1 MALHSDAELS
11 RVPPG
16 KLYPKPEPG
25 LTAPVVHAPESQLGM
40 DAPNNLAAEQPPD
53 IDEPVTRNAESQPD
67 LSAPVNR
74 SAQAQPGIN
83 APVTRAAQA
92 QPGLANP
99 VNRSAQAD
107 PGINA
112 PNILTPVAPVSFPDN
127 CGRIGYINLIASYTV
142 SNNAAQAGAL
152 LTPSTWER
160 WQSLFGGNAVI
171 DGTLS
176 SDAAVSYVGISG
188 DIGGAEIR
196 VSTSP
201 DLVSAFVEQARLT
214 VPASQ
219 VSAML
224 RFPNVVAR
232 RVRIS
237 ILRTAPVNVAV
248 AWSGPT
254 LTLQRPT
261 RGGVS
266 PANLSRSTSYSNEF
280 SAAGNIL
287 GRVINRQGL
296 TTKVDLRNLTDDW
309 YRASFDPFVQAART
323 RPFFY
328 LWNPRDYPLDC
339 IYGVCSDDIKPTLQ
353 GGREMMDVSF
363 DIEGL

>member
-16 KLYPKPEPG
+16 KLYPKPEPE
-25 LTAPVVHAPESQLGM
+25 LTAPVVHAPESQPEL
-40 DAPNNLAAEQPPD
+40 DSPNNPAAEQQPD
-53 IDEPVTRNAESQPD
+53 I
-67 LSAPVNR
+67 
-74 SAQAQPGIN
+74 G
-83 APVTRAAQA
+83 
-92 QPGLANP
+92 
-99 VNRSAQAD
+99 
-107 PGINA
+107 A
-112 PNILTPVAPVSFPDN
+112 PNILTPIAPVAFPAN
-127 CGRIGYINLIASYTV
+127 CGRIGYANLLTSYAT
-142 SNNAAQAGAL
+142 SNNTAQAGAL

-160 WQSLFGGNAVI
+160 WQSLSS
-171 DGTLS
+171 GTVTVTGQLTIAS
-176 SDAAVSYVGISG
+176 AVSFAAING
-188 DIGGAEIR
+188 DIGGAEVI

-201 DLVSAFVEQARLT
+201 DLSAAFTEQARLT
-214 VPASQ
+214 VPVDQ

-224 RFPNVVAR
+224 SFSDVTAM
-232 RVRIS
+232 RVQFTIIRS
-237 ILRTAPVNVAV
+237 TAVNVAV
-248 AWSGPT
+248 AWAGPV
-254 LTLQRPT
+254 LILQRPT

-309 YRASFDPFVQAART
+309 YRSSFDPFVQAART
-323 RPFFY
+323 TPFFY

-353 GGREMMDVSF
+353 GGREMMEVSF